1 MQEWMAS
8 PLDNCDDRAAL
19 HDEGQAVSAAGI
31 IGSWTVEKRAGL
43 SAAGLKSPSSA
54 ASKPLSSRRER
65 SLTRQH
71 GPTYRSFRLLVTALC
86 GRNGSA
92 FFSVQHSALVRF
104 GGWRVGCSGGEGHWW
119 VRYRYDDY

>member
-1 MQEWMAS
+1 MQEWKAS

-71 GPTYRSFRLLVTALC
+71 GPTFRSFRLLVTALRTERISLFQCPAQCFGEVWRLAC
-86 GRNGSA
+86 GLLWWRG
-92 FFSVQHSALVRF
+92 ALV
-104 GGWRVGCSGGEGHWW
+104 G
-119 VRYRYDDY
+119 